1 MKLVTRTDNERLVD
15 LTVVNLCNA
24 EHKIRHALLH
34 KDSSE
39 DVLDA
44 ALGDLQS
51 AITMITSARDDQ
63 ELWCVETSKWKRI
76 WKILRER

>member
-1 MKLVTRTDNERLVD
+1 MKLVTRTDNELLVD
-15 LTVVNLCNA
+15 LTVVKLCNA
-24 EHKIRHALLH
+24 EYKIRYALRH

-51 AITMITSARDDQ
+51 AITMITSVREDL
-63 ELWCVETSKWKRI
+63 ELVGETSKWKRI
-76 WKILRER
+76 WKILREK